1 MAPQTLPK
9 PYWYMLLDYWINVGD
24 NSGLSLPFLIGA
36 KGMIDG
42 QSAPDSGC
50 IRNLFQSIVTG
61 PALQFCVTLK
71 YCSTIQAYI
80 MGLQI
85 RDEVAKP
92 YFVNSEDIPTL
103 ALIDN
108 VFDAHGPLDV
118 IVSFLEEKYLPLIL
132 SAKYSRQNIAFGG
145 WGPFDEDDQK
155 LIRNS
160 VKL

>member
-1 MAPQTLPK
+1 MAPQTSPK
-9 PYWYMLLDYWINVGD
+9 LYWYMLLEYWINVGD
-24 NSGLSLPFLIGA
+24 NSGLSLPFLVGA

-42 QSAPDSGC
+42 QSSPDSGC
-50 IRNLFQSIVTG
+50 IRDLFQSIITG
-61 PALQFCVTLK
+61 PALEFCVTLK

-80 MGLQI
+80 LGLQT
-85 RDEVAKP
+85 RDEVADP
-92 YFVNSEDIPTL
+92 YFFNSENIPTL
-103 ALIDN
+103 ALVDK
-108 VFDAHGPLDV
+108 VFDAHEPLDV

-132 SAKYSRQNIAFGG
+132 SAKYSRQNTAFGE